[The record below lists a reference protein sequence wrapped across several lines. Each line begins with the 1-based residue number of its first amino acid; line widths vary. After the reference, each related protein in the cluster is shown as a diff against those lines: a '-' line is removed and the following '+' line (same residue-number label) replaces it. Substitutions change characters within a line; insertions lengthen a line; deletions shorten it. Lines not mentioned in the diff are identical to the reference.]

1 VVQGINS
8 EHQILCERLR
18 NDDELAFELVFMK
31 FKGRLF
37 DFVRKSLPRE
47 EDVESIVQ
55 EVFIKI
61 WQNRKQLDPQ
71 KSLDAFLFSIAKN
84 EVFDHLRKL
93 FNKRKYLDS
102 LYHSMEKEDAS
113 TQKQLEYNELRQV
126 VYDAI
131 ERLPERRREIF
142 KLSRLQGK
150 TYKEIA
156 IELQISENTVDTQ
169 MRKSLH
175 TLHND
180 LDQYLRL
187 ILLVFLP

>member
-1 VVQGINS
+1 VRGINR
-8 EHQILCERLR
+8 EHQILSERLR

-37 DFVRKSLPRE
+37 DFVKKSLPRE
-47 EDVESIVQ
+47 EDVEGIVQ

-102 LYHSMEKEDAS
+102 LYHSMEKEDSS
-113 TQKQLEYNELRQV
+113 TQKQMEYNELRQV

-175 TLHND
+175 TLHNY

-187 ILLVFLP
+187 ILLVFLS

>member
-1 VVQGINS
+1 
-8 EHQILCERLR
+8 
-18 NDDELAFELVFMK
+18 
-31 FKGRLF
+31 
-37 DFVRKSLPRE
+37 
-47 EDVESIVQ
+47 
-55 EVFIKI
+55 
-61 WQNRKQLDPQ
+61 
-71 KSLDAFLFSIAKN
+71 
-84 EVFDHLRKL
+84 
-93 FNKRKYLDS
+93 
-102 LYHSMEKEDAS
+102 MEKEDAS

-126 VYDAI
+126 VYAAI
-131 ERLPERRREIF
+131 ERLPEKRREIF

-187 ILLVFLP
+187 ILLIFLP